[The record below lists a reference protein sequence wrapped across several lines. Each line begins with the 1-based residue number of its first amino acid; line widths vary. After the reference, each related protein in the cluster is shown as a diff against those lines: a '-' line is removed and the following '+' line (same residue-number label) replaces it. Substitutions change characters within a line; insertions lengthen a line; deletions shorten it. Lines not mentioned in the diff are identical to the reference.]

1 MKRWQALGGV
11 VLAGFLGLAMV
22 APADAAAVKGA
33 DPKALAEEFGAIV
46 GPVTEDI
53 RKELNLRTS
62 EGVAVFEIIGD
73 SLADLA
79 GIKVKSVI
87 AEINNQPVRDLDAF
101 GRLLSRALAQ
111 GNATIG
117 SWEPANPEDQGAG
130 QQMNFHFVPNRQD

>member
-1 MKRWQALGGV
+1 MKRWQILGGV
-11 VLAGFLGLAMV
+11 VLAGLLGLAMV
-22 APADAAAVKGA
+22 SPADAAVMKGA

-53 RKELNLRTS
+53 RKELNLRTL

-79 GIKVKSVI
+79 GIKVRSVI
-87 AEINNQPVRDLDAF
+87 AEINNRPVRDLDEF
-101 GRLLSRALAQ
+101 GRLLSRALAE

-117 SWEPANPEDQGAG
+117 SWEPANPEDQGAS
-130 QQMNFHFVPNRQD
+130 QQMNFHFVPNRLD

>member
-1 MKRWQALGGV
+1 MKSRQVLGRV
-11 VLAGFLGLAMV
+11 ILAGLLGLAMA
-22 APADAAAVKGA
+22 APADAAGMKGA
-33 DPKALAEEFGAIV
+33 DPKVLAEEFGVIV

-79 GIKVKSVI
+79 GLKVKSVI
-87 AEINNQPVRDLDAF
+87 AEINHQPVRNLDDF
-101 GRLLSRALAQ
+101 GRLLSRALVQ

-117 SWEPANPEDQGAG
+117 SWEAANPEDQGTS
-130 QQMNFHFVPNRQD
+130 QQMNFHFVPHRLD

>member
-1 MKRWQALGGV
+1 MKRWQALGGL
-11 VLAGFLGLAMV
+11 VLAGFFGLAV
-22 APADAAAVKGA
+22 VSPADAAAVKGA

-117 SWEPANPEDQGAG
+117 SWEPASPEDQGAG
-130 QQMNFHFVPNRQD
+130 QQMNFHFIPNRQD

>member
-1 MKRWQALGGV
+1 MKRWQALGGM
-11 VLAGFLGLAMV
+11 VLAGLLGLAMV
-22 APADAAAVKGA
+22 AAADAAFLKGA
-33 DPKALAEEFGAIV
+33 DPKALAEEFGVIV

-53 RKELNLRTS
+53 RKEMNLRTS

-87 AEINNQPVRDLDAF
+87 AEINNQPVRNLDDF

-117 SWEPANPEDQGAG
+117 SWEPANPEDQGAS

>member
-1 MKRWQALGGV
+1 MKCVQALGGV
-11 VLAGFLGLAMV
+11 VLAGVLGLAMIS
-22 APADAAAVKGA
+22 AADAAGMKGA
-33 DPKALAEEFGAIV
+33 DPQALAEEFGAIV

-53 RKELNLRTS
+53 RKEMNLRTL

-87 AEINNQPVRDLDAF
+87 AEINHQPVRNLDDF
-101 GRLLSRALAQ
+101 GRKLSRALAE

-117 SWEPANPEDQGAG
+117 TWEPASPEDQGAG

>member
-1 MKRWQALGGV
+1 MKRWQAFGGV
-11 VLAGFLGLAMV
+11 VLAGLLGLAMV
-22 APADAAAVKGA
+22 SAADAAFLKGA
-33 DPKALAEEFGAIV
+33 DPKALAEEFGVIV

-53 RKELNLRTS
+53 RKEMNPRTS

-87 AEINNQPVRDLDAF
+87 AEINNQPVRNLDDF

-117 SWEPANPEDQGAG
+117 SWEPANPEDQGAS

>member
-1 MKRWQALGGV
+1 MKRWQSLGGV
-11 VLAGFLGLAMV
+11 VLAGLLGLVMV
-22 APADAAAVKGA
+22 SPADAAGVKGA
-33 DPKALAEEFGAIV
+33 DPKVLAEEFGLIV

-87 AEINNQPVRDLDAF
+87 AEINHQPVRNLDDF
-101 GRLLSRALAQ
+101 GRKLSRALTE

-117 SWEPANPEDQGAG
+117 TWEPASPEEQGAS
-130 QQMNFHFVPNRQD
+130 QQMNFHFVPNRLD